1 MNQNDKSLIKRAAVI
16 KDKDSKKT
24 QSVSGRI
31 ESIDI
36 IRGITILV
44 MIFVNDIIGVPGT
57 PGWMKHMPSGIDGM
71 TFVDLVFPAFLFII
85 GMAMPFS
92 IGRRLQKDADLWP
105 TWKHILVRI
114 FGLLIIGFYMVNSD
128 VVSAEGAVNPH
139 IWTFIMYVCVIFIW
153 NTRNANNQFLSKK
166 SLKYAA
172 ALVLIVLAFLYT
184 GNNQEGLIQMRTHW
198 WGILGLIGW
207 AYLIAALIYIPLRNS
222 QLGILGGVVLLYC
235 FYMADEA
242 GLLSQFYLSRTFMHS
257 SYTLGS
263 HPAIILSGVLLGNM
277 LYQHK
282 MNANHIY
289 ILKWAFGFSLSLLI
303 GGFLLH
309 ELKDIH
315 VMFIISKNP
324 GTVPWCLISSAL
336 TIWIWMV
343 IYWLIDIKGF
353 KTWTIILKP
362 AGANPLFAYILAPFV
377 MTCFA
382 LLSYLSGGFNLYMW
396 LGQTFYVG
404 LFRAVLL
411 AFSMTW
417 LAGYLSAKGLQ
428 LKL

>member
-1 MNQNDKSLIKRAAVI
+1 MK
-16 KDKDSKKT
+16 KDSDN
-24 QSVSGRI
+24 QSRSEIKARMVSERI

-44 MIFVNDIIGVPGT
+44 MIFVNDIAGVPGT
-57 PGWMKHMPSGIDGM
+57 PGWMKHVPNGVDGM
-71 TFVDLVFPAFLFII
+71 TFVDLVFPAFLFIV

-92 IGRRLQKDADLWP
+92 IGNRLQKGADLWS
-105 TWKHILVRI
+105 TWKHILIRSL
-114 FGLLIIGFYMVNSD
+114 GLLVIGLYMVNSY
-128 VVSAEGAVNPH
+128 SISNAGAVNRH
-139 IWTFIMYVCVIFIW
+139 IWIIVMYACVIIIW
-153 NTRNANNQFLSKK
+153 NQGKGASAVLTNKAV
-166 SLKYAA
+166 KYAA
-172 ALVLIVLAFLYT
+172 VLGLIILAFIYAGNDQT
-184 GNNQEGLIQMRTHW
+184 GVMQMRTQW

-207 AYLIAALIYIPLRNS
+207 AYLVAALIYISLRNS

-242 GLLSQFYLSRTFMHS
+242 GLLSQFYQARSFLHA

-263 HPAIILSGVLLGNM
+263 HPAIVLSGVLLGNM
-277 LYQHK
+277 LYQNR
-282 MNANHIY
+282 MEANSKY
-289 ILKWAFGFSLSLLI
+289 ILKWAFGFSLSLFIAGL
-303 GGFLLH
+303 LLH
-309 ELKDIH
+309 ELNNIH

-336 TIWIWMV
+336 TIWIWMIV
-343 IYWLIDIKGF
+343 YWLIDVKGF
-353 KTWTIILKP
+353 KTWAIIFKP
-362 AGANPLFAYILAPFV
+362 AGANPLFAYILVPLV

-382 LLSYLSGGFNLYMW
+382 LLSYLSGGFNLYFW

-404 LFRAVLL
+404 LLRAIIM

-417 LAGYLSAKGLQ
+417 LAGYLSGKGLQ